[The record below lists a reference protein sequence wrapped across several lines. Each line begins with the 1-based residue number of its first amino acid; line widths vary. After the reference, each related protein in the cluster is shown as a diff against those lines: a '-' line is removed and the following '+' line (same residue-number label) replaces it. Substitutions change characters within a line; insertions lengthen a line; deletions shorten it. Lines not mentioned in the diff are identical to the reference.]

1 MSFLTVLFS
10 RAHVPAELLGKWD
23 FYEAEQAAALRTI
36 TKGTRI
42 RRVVALV
49 DTRESQKRIEAA
61 LREGTE
67 PAQHDL
73 STSTPNW
80 PAMVAQY
87 ALECVAE
94 HQAALKAGLGD
105 PGRHADAIATWKLV
119 AREGRSG
126 VPSREK
132 LGKLVELAEA
142 RTVALVAEA
151 RRARKAER
159 N

>member
-1 MSFLTVLFS
+1 MAILTVLFN

-23 FYEAEQAAALRTI
+23 FYLAEQAAALRNV

-49 DTRESQKRIEAA
+49 DTRESQKRIATA
-61 LREGTE
+61 LREGIE

-73 STSTPNW
+73 NARTPNW
-80 PAMVAQY
+80 PATVAQY

-94 HQAALKAGLGD
+94 HRAALKAGLGNVN
-105 PGRHADAIATWKLV
+105 RHTDCIATWQLV

-142 RTVALVAEA
+142 RTVALIAEA
-151 RRARKAER
+151 RRERKAQH

>member
-1 MSFLTVLFS
+1 MALLTVLYT

-23 FYEAEQAAALRTI
+23 FYEAEQLAALRNV

-49 DTRESQKRIEAA
+49 DTRDSQKRIAEAQ
-61 LREGTE
+61 REGRE
-67 PAQHDL
+67 PEQHDL
-73 STSTPNW
+73 NARTPNW
-80 PAMVAQY
+80 PATVAQH

-94 HQAALKAGLGD
+94 HRAALKAGLGD
-105 PGRHADAIATWKLV
+105 PGRHADAIATWILV
-119 AREGRSG
+119 AKEGRSG

-151 RRARKAER
+151 RRERKVR